1 MWILSNTRAGLTSGY
16 ANRARAHTRWTR
28 LCSTTSTTCTRW
40 WPRLGAGHTNFLAI
54 KIFGEQG
61 ALRFNSEAPSCLD
74 VFDGRDPDQ
83 PLGGL
88 SGFRRVRTVS
98 RYPGQKAPDATM
110 PSDFVRTHVEIQYR
124 FLKAV
129 SDDEPPSP
137 CFAAGLHVQEVMEA
151 ALISAAE
158 KRWVAMGGLRSP
170 G

>member
-1 MWILSNTRAGLTSGY
+1 LPRRIR
-16 ANRARAHTRWTR
+16 RARPRPAVGRPER
-28 LCSTTSTTCTRW
+28 L
-40 WPRLGAGHTNFLAI
+40 
-54 KIFGEQG
+54 
-61 ALRFNSEAPSCLD
+61 
-74 VFDGRDPDQ
+74 
-83 PLGGL
+83 
-88 SGFRRVRTVS
+88 RRVQTVS

-110 PSDFVRTHVEIQYR
+110 PSDFVRTNVEIQYR